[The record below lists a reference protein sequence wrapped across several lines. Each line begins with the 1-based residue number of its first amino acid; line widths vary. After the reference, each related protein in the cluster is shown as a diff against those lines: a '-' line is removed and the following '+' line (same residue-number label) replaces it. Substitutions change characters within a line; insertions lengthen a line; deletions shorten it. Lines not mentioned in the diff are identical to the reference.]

1 MNGEDLEEVECF
13 GHLKMDMKA
22 VGNIWVSPSHGEEDW
37 AKCLGY
43 ISECVEEKAGDSY
56 GKDAYA

>member
-43 ISECVEEKAGDSY
+43 ISECVEEKAGDS
-56 GKDAYA
+56 